1 MSSRYVPPSIL
12 GAGVIVIGLV
22 GYFIFSAVVGNP
34 ANLASIA
41 ASTTDFRVTLWI
53 GRALDV
59 LVQGALVLSGVMG
72 VVALLRGIRI

>member
-34 ANLASIA
+34 ASFESVA
-41 ASTTDFRVTLWI
+41 APTADFRITLWI

-72 VVALLRGIRI
+72 VVALLRGIRV